1 VRRVVENGTDA
12 PACGLSFASIAQ
24 VRYCSEYLPRRRQG
38 WRSGWDTSDSECGR
52 SQPWPGRGGQDC
64 GQLRR
69 LQASASLRKHRCP
82 LLVRQSST
90 AFKDGPSSES
100 LVFKWEGTE
109 ENGAM
114 LFFFSYIF
122 FPVNKAYI
130 QATRYKHT
138 SIQAYKSGAYMR
150 QR

>member
-1 VRRVVENGTDA
+1 VRRVVEHGTDA

-24 VRYCSEYLPRRRQG
+24 VRYCSEYLPRTRQG
-38 WRSGWDTSDSECGR
+38 RRSGWDTSDRECGR
-52 SQPWPGRGGQDC
+52 SQPWPGRGGHDC
-64 GQLRR
+64 GKLRR

-90 AFKDGPSSES
+90 AFKDGLSES

-109 ENGAM
+109 ENGAS
-114 LFFFSYIF
+114 LKVSFSYIF